1 MTGITPAEV
10 VLTGGNLALVVVV
23 VVIALGALAMAAMF
37 RQEVLSAG
45 EGTDNMKNIALAV
58 QEGANAYLQRQFRTL
73 AVFAGI
79 AFFVLLALP
88 ADDWGVRIGR
98 SVFFLVGAG
107 FSATVGYLGMS
118 LAVKANLRVA
128 AAANESGRDPAMN
141 IGFRTGA
148 MVGMLTVG
156 LGLLGAS
163 VVVLLFK
170 HEAPHVLE
178 GFGFGAALLAMFMR
192 VGGGI
197 FTKAADVGAD
207 LVGKVEQNIPE
218 DDPRNAATIADNV
231 GDNVG
236 DCAGM
241 AADLFESY
249 AVTLVAAL
257 ILGSQAFGDKGLVF
271 PLLIPAV
278 GALTAVAGVYL
289 MRPRPGEN
297 GLTTIN
303 RAFYLSAG
311 IAAVAC
317 VILSFVY
324 LPSSFA
330 DFENVTPSALD
341 QLSVSGASGNPA
353 LIASIAVVI
362 GIVMAAA
369 ILALTGYFTGTE
381 YRPVKDVGKTSL
393 TGAATV
399 LLSGLAVGFESA
411 VYTTLV
417 IGAAVFGAYLLGGAS
432 LTVSLFAVAL
442 AGCGLLTTVGVIVAM
457 DTFGPVS
464 DNAQGIAEM
473 SGDVSPEGA
482 QILTELDAV
491 GNTTKAITKGIAI
504 ATAVLAAT
512 ALFGSYATSVLD
524 ALVKARPTTDEFTLA
539 DFFVF
544 NPAVLVGVL
553 LGSAVVFLFSG
564 LAISAVGRAAGAVVY
579 EVRRQFREIP
589 GIMEGTGRPEYG
601 KVVDI
606 VTKDSLR
613 ELVTPGILAVL
624 APVAVGFGLGV
635 TALAGFL
642 AGAIGTGT
650 LMAVFL
656 ANSGG
661 AWDNAKKLVEDGNH
675 GGKGSDA
682 HAATIIGDTVGDPFK
697 DTAGPAINPL
707 LKVMNLVSL
716 LVASAVVSMSVGK
729 DQNDPLRIGIAVVCA
744 GIIATAVYI
753 SKQREVSIGSDGPS
767 TPASPAPRQR
777 PDADGPGPADR
788 LTSSSTKISTT
799 ARGRS
804 DSSDLPL
811 RLRSALETAGF
822 TYDAVAELLG
832 TRAHAAL
839 GRNETTPGRRRT
851 TDGSP
856 LATLTRL
863 FLLQAP
869 VPAADAERA
878 LPDLLGPLA
887 DDGFLATDGQ
897 RGTRAPRRPPLRHQ
911 RSPGGPRPLGRQ
923 RPDARTRRRSR
934 PGRAG
939 PRPGHQP
946 GRHLPGPADHPR
958 AGAAGP
964 STSAPAAAS
973 RRCTWPPTRSASSR
987 PT

>member
-1 MTGITPAEV
+1 MAQSAPFSERIPRRKSMTGISPDV
-10 VLTGGNLALVVVV
+10 VHLSGGNLVLVIIVL
-23 VVIALGALAMAAMF
+23 VIALGALAMAYMF
-37 RQEVLSAG
+37 RQEVLAAG
-45 EGTDNMKNIALAV
+45 EGTDNMKNIAHAV
-58 QEGANAYLQRQFRTL
+58 QEGANAYLTRQFRTL
-73 AVFAGI
+73 AVFAVL
-79 AFFVLLALP
+79 AFLLLLALP
-88 ADDWGVRIGR
+88 ADDVTVRIFR

-107 FSATVGYLGMS
+107 FSATVGYLGMN
-118 LAVKANLRVA
+118 LAVRANLRVA
-128 AAANESGRDPAMN
+128 AAANTEGRDPAMR

-148 MVGMLTVG
+148 TVGMLTVG

-163 VVVLLFK
+163 IVVIAFGN
-170 HEAPHVLE
+170 EAPAVLE

-207 LVGKVEQNIPE
+207 LVGKVENNIPE

-236 DCAGM
+236 NCAGM

-257 ILGSQAFGDKGLVF
+257 ILGYAAFDAKGLVF
-271 PLLIPAV
+271 PLLIPAI
-278 GALTAVAGVYL
+278 GALTAVLGVYL
-289 MRPRPGEN
+289 CKPRTGEN

-303 RAFYLSAG
+303 RAFYISAG
-311 IAAVAC
+311 VSAVAC
-317 VILSFVY
+317 TILSFAF
-324 LPSSFA
+324 LPATFGDFA
-330 DFENVTPSALD
+330 ARLD
-341 QLSVSGASGNPA
+341 GVEGNPRI
-353 LIASIAVVI
+353 IAAAAVVI
-362 GIVMAAA
+362 GIVMSAG

-381 YRPVKDVGKTSL
+381 HRPVKDVGKTSL

-399 LLSGLAVGFESA
+399 ILSGLSVGFESA
-411 VYTTLV
+411 VYTTLL
-417 IGAAVFGAYLLGGAS
+417 IGAAVFGAALLGGAT

-482 QILTELDAV
+482 QILTDLDAV

-512 ALFGSYATSVLD
+512 ALFGSYATTVLD
-524 ALVKARPTTDEFTLA
+524 ELGSNQEELLHA
-539 DFFVF
+539 FVF
-544 NPAVLVGVL
+544 DPSVLVGVL

-564 LAISAVGRAAGAVVY
+564 LAINAVARAAGAVVY

-613 ELVTPGILAVL
+613 ELVTPGVLAVL
-624 APVAVGFGLGV
+624 APIAVGFGLGF
-635 TALAGFL
+635 TSLAGFL

-656 ANSGG
+656 ANAGG

-716 LVASAVVSMSVGK
+716 LIASAVVSMSAGD
-729 DQNDPLRIGIAVVCA
+729 DQHDVWRVVIALA
-744 GIIATAVYI
+744 ATAIIVTVIYI
-753 SKQREVSIGSDGPS
+753 SKQRETVMGDDAAP
-767 TPASPAPRQR
+767 PA
-777 PDADGPGPADR
+777 
-788 LTSSSTKISTT
+788 
-799 ARGRS
+799 
-804 DSSDLPL
+804 
-811 RLRSALETAGF
+811 
-822 TYDAVAELLG
+822 
-832 TRAHAAL
+832 
-839 GRNETTPGRRRT
+839 
-851 TDGSP
+851 
-856 LATLTRL
+856 
-863 FLLQAP
+863 
-869 VPAADAERA
+869 
-878 LPDLLGPLA
+878 
-887 DDGFLATDGQ
+887 
-897 RGTRAPRRPPLRHQ
+897 
-911 RSPGGPRPLGRQ
+911 
-923 RPDARTRRRSR
+923 
-934 PGRAG
+934 
-939 PRPGHQP
+939 
-946 GRHLPGPADHPR
+946 
-958 AGAAGP
+958 
-964 STSAPAAAS
+964 APAAPA
-973 RRCTWPPTRSASSR
+973 TDPVT
-987 PT
+987 TV